1 MKVYLYAI
9 RRDGNRVHVIYTA
22 KPKSDI
28 AQAVDFKDAINTNI
42 TIEDNKYTTVFIE
55 RE

>member
-22 KPKSDI
+22 KRKSDI

-42 TIEDNKYTTVFIE
+42 TIENSKYITVFTE